1 MIKAFGLSFLLS
13 SLSVSATSSVQGPDK
28 IEQRALDLKSFLEKE
43 KGEFESR
50 ESQKKSL
57 LDSLDQANKN
67 QNAVRQK
74 LLELQEH
81 QQELKMS
88 LENLSLEVENLE
100 RVGEAQK
107 ERLYSTLKV
116 VYQIQKQGIFRFLF
130 SGDNLSSMTGRIR
143 VLVYTLKAHT
153 RLKKQ
158 FEDRLSQLADSEYK
172 LKTTQLKLNHLASD
186 LKEQQS
192 LLSKLLVNKKALVQE
207 INRKQ
212 SNYRRASKEYQQ
224 VSRQLTRLFK
234 ELSEKNKDLAKKPP
248 QNQTGDLPLPV
259 EGEIVQGFGKSI
271 HEQFKTVTFHKGILI
286 ESKFNTPVISIL
298 PGTVEYAGWL
308 KGLGNV
314 MIIEHGNGLHTLS
327 AQLFKFNKS
336 VGEVVEK
343 GEVIGFVGDT
353 GNSEKPSLYFEVRS
367 QGQAVDP
374 LKYITTEQVS

>member
-1 MIKAFGLSFLLS
+1 MIKALGLSFLLG
-13 SLSVSATSSVQGPDK
+13 SLSASATSDFQDHGK
-28 IEQRALDLKSFLEKE
+28 IEQRALDLKSFLDKE
-43 KGEFESR
+43 KSQFESR

-57 LDSLDQANKN
+57 LDSLDEANKN

-74 LLELQEH
+74 LLEFQEH
-81 QQELKMS
+81 QQELQMS
-88 LENLSLEVENLE
+88 LDNLSVEVENQK
-100 RVGEAQK
+100 RIGEAQK
-107 ERLYSTLKV
+107 ERLYSTLKF
-116 VYQIQKQGIFRFLF
+116 VYQIQKQGVFRFLF

-153 RLKKQ
+153 RIKKQ
-158 FEDRLSQLADSEYK
+158 FEDRLALLADSEYK
-172 LKTTQLKLNHLASD
+172 LKATQLKLSHLASD
-186 LKEQQS
+186 LQEQQI
-192 LLSKLLVNKKALVQE
+192 LLSKLLMNKKALVRE

-212 SNYRRASKEYQQ
+212 SNYRKASKEYQQ
-224 VSRQLTRLFK
+224 VSHQLTQLFK
-234 ELSEKNKDLAKKPP
+234 ELSEKNKNLSDKLP
-248 QNQTGDLPLPV
+248 QKGTGDLPLPV

-286 ESKFNTPVISIL
+286 ESEFNTPVISIL
-298 PGTVEYAGWL
+298 PGTVEYVGWL

-314 MIIEHGNGLHTLS
+314 MIIEHGKGLHTLS
-327 AQLFKFNKS
+327 AQLFKFNKA

-374 LKYITTEQVS
+374 LKYVTTEQVS